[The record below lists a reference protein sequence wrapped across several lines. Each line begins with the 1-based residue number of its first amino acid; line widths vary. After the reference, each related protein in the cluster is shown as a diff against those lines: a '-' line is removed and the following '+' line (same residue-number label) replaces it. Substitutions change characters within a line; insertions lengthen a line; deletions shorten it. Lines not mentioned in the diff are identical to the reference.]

1 MGQARA
7 DSRRWLRPRCGLLRL
22 GDLQSDESHLHVWG
36 EVFRPGAG
44 WRGFDPTHGLAV
56 NQTHI
61 ALAAGPQPVDAAPVT
76 GTFRGTGATVALT
89 HEIDIAETE

>member
-1 MGQARA
+1 
-7 DSRRWLRPRCGLLRL
+7 
-22 GDLQSDESHLHVWG
+22 
-36 EVFRPGAG
+36 
-44 WRGFDPTHGLAV
+44 V

-76 GTFRGTGATVALT
+76 GTFRGTGAKVALT